1 MSKARATTKQIEEH
15 GKSWQSKIRLDD
27 FLLQDS
33 ELSFPIFLAGNQLSA
48 LNCTK
53 ALCVAEEMASV
64 RVWSKQRVQ
73 KFYDTRCNI
82 LTTCKKALDRQQ

>member
-1 MSKARATTKQIEEH
+1 MNIHGLIEEVLELATMSKARATTNQIEEH

-33 ELSFPIFLAGNQLSA
+33 ELSFPILLAGNQLSTS
-48 LNCTK
+48 NCTK

-64 RVWSKQRVQ
+64 RV
-73 KFYDTRCNI
+73 
-82 LTTCKKALDRQQ
+82 